1 MELNMEADNK
11 WEFAAAILWPKLI
24 ECAKN
29 GNFITY
35 TAAAQWCGY
44 KKCPTGFGN
53 VLGMIANKCDER
65 VWPRL
70 NTLVVQQ
77 GSGHAGDGVIGDPAL
92 DPPEVFTFFQS
103 DKFFYDEKKYL
114 NPFRD

>member
-1 MELNMEADNK
+1 MEADNK

-53 VLGMIANKCDER
+53 VLGMIAIPLSFNR
-65 VWPRL
+65 AAVM
-70 NTLVVQQ
+70 
-77 GSGHAGDGVIGDPAL
+77 
-92 DPPEVFTFFQS
+92 PETG
-103 DKFFYDEKKYL
+103 
-114 NPFRD
+114 

>member
-1 MELNMEADNK
+1 MEADNK

-44 KKCPTGFGN
+44 KN
-53 VLGMIANKCDER
+53 A
-65 VWPRL
+65 
-70 NTLVVQQ
+70 
-77 GSGHAGDGVIGDPAL
+77 
-92 DPPEVFTFFQS
+92 PPDLEMFW
-103 DKFFYDEKKYL
+103 E
-114 NPFRD
+114 

>member
-1 MELNMEADNK
+1 MEADNK

-53 VLGMIANKCDER
+53 VLGMIANKCKEKK
-65 VWPRL
+65 WPRL
-70 NTLVVQQ
+70 NTIVVQQ

-92 DPPEVFTFFQS
+92 DPPEVFAFPW
-103 DKFFYDEKKYL
+103 DKKTKYL